1 MAPETR
7 TLLETVA
14 GAALI
19 LFGLVDVFLTV
30 LYARIGY
37 SLIGAWVSRGTRN
50 CFRWLAQPFGAERGR
65 ILSFCGP
72 VIVVLL
78 IATWSATLVVGTALI
93 LHPQLGRGVAPRTG
107 GTSTDFTT
115 ALYASSGSLSI
126 ANSTDFEPKTPA
138 IRLLYVANSL
148 IGTSV
153 VSLVLMYLMQ
163 VYTALQERNALALK
177 IHLASRSTGDAAEF
191 VAALCPR
198 GSVSAGVSSLAEI
211 AGELARMK
219 EAHHFYPVVV
229 YFRFREPLYAVS
241 RFSFVVLDADALLR
255 TAVAAEPVG
264 RFADTAPVLQLGQG
278 ARLLVETLDTHFA
291 GGATASRPDAATR
304 DAWRRRFAAAIE
316 RLQGAGVPL
325 VADLAAAAERYVI
338 LRAEWQ
344 HHIDA
349 IAPLMGY
356 TSADVDVVGDRLGA
370 PARR

>member
-1 MAPETR
+1 MSPGTRLQTET
-7 TLLETVA
+7 LA

-19 LFGLVDVFLTV
+19 LFGLLDVFLTI

-37 SLIGAWVSRGTRN
+37 SLIGAWVSRGVRS
-50 CFRWLAQPFGAERGR
+50 CFRWLARFAGAERGR

-72 VIVVLL
+72 VIVVSL
-78 IATWSATLVVGTALI
+78 IATWGATLIVGTALI
-93 LHPQLGRGVAPRTG
+93 LHPQLGRGVAPRSG

-115 ALYASSGSLSI
+115 ALYAGSGSLSI

-138 IRLLYVANSL
+138 MRLLYVANSL

-177 IHLASRSTGDAAEF
+177 IHLTSRGTGDAAEF
-191 VAALCPR
+191 VAALCAH
-198 GSVSAGVSSLAEI
+198 GSVSAGVSTLAEI

-241 RFSFVVLDADALLR
+241 RFSFVVLDADSLLR
-255 TAVAAEPVG
+255 SAVAAEPNG
-264 RFADTAPVLQLGQG
+264 GFAETAPVLLVGQG
-278 ARLLVETLDTHFA
+278 ARLLVETLHTHFA
-291 GGATASRPDAATR
+291 GGATTARPDAVTR
-304 DAWRRRFAAAIE
+304 EAWRRRFAVAVE
-316 RLQGAGVPL
+316 RLRSAAVPL
-325 VADLAAAAERYVI
+325 VPDLAAAAERYVN

-344 HHIDA
+344 HHVDA

-356 TSADVDVVGDRLGA
+356 TSADVDVVGHRLGA
-370 PARR
+370 PPRS